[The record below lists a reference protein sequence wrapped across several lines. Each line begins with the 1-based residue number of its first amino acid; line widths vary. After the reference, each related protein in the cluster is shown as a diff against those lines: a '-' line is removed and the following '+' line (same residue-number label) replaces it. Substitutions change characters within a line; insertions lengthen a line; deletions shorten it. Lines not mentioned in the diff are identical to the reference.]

1 VAAPNAAGARV
12 CCLVSPGVLPH
23 KDTLLCYRDYPQL
36 RRPLRPFLTRQLQRP
51 GGIMGKGMGAH
62 ASSADESGSDDSDE
76 DQDIQIQIKQK
87 KKKKKPKKEK
97 KNRNLKRKRL

>member
-62 ASSADESGSDDSDE
+62 ASSGSDDSDDSDE

-97 KNRNLKRKRL
+97 KKTET